1 MITVTL
7 TAKDRSTKLVGK
19 FGVRQAAYAAAKR
32 AAGYRP
38 TLAQIDQAV
47 CYVGERGT
55 AWIVA

>member
-7 TAKDRSTKLVGK
+7 TTKDRRTKLVGK

-38 TLAQIDQAV
+38 ALAQIDQAV
-47 CYVGERGT
+47 CYVGDNGT

>member
-7 TAKDRSTKLVGK
+7 TTKDRSTKLVGK

-32 AAGYRP
+32 AAGYKP
-38 TLAQIDQAV
+38 TLTQIDQEA
-47 CYVGERGT
+47 CYIGDNGT